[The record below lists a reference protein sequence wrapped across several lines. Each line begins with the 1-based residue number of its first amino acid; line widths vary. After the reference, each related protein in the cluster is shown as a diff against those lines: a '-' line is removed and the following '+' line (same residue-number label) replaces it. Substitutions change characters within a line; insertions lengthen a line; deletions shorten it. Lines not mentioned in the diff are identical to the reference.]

1 MPLKGARRGRERQP
15 RTFRWG
21 LTIGVAGAT
30 AVTAV
35 RAFQSRVPATAGGA
49 PLIETRRWVEPM
61 ADGSAPP
68 SHPIKVKLT
77 SGIYHQ
83 PGGFNYPRT
92 KPDRCYVSAAA
103 AEADGFRPSK
113 R

>member
-1 MPLKGARRGRERQP
+1 MPLKGARRGRDRQP
-15 RTFRWG
+15 HTFRWG
-21 LTIGVAGAT
+21 LTLGVAGAT
-30 AVTAV
+30 ALTAV
-35 RAFQSRVPATAGGA
+35 RAFQSRVPAGTGA
-49 PLIETRRWVEPM
+49 PTPVETRLWVEPM

-68 SHPIKVKLT
+68 SHPIKVKAT
-77 SGIYHQ
+77 SGLYHQ

-92 KPDRCYVSAAA
+92 KPDRCYVSAEA